1 MILNFKSNCKYAESI
16 QCLRLYFGGWM
27 GASGAYFGAILK
39 NLDCKLTALNYHQK
53 ILFITLLAVAIYGI
67 LIVLDIWFMG
77 DWINATFGPNPDLD
91 IYRERSQAILD
102 GKILYK
108 DIDIESPPL
117 INYLLVPPQIFG
129 GADWMYQVWFSIF
142 PLLTGICMYMV
153 MMKWD
158 DRQAFY
164 AAIFAVVCP
173 YAVVDATFGI
183 QDEPIVAFFYLL
195 PVIIFLAGY
204 VRTSAVVGTIAAWV
218 KMLQALIFPNL
229 LIRMKNNKERLIG
242 IIIGI
247 VFSLVIMGPF
257 MIASNQ
263 GIIDIFHYYFLTE
276 GGNSSGGMSLINLLV
291 RGGFDIP
298 GIVGILIT
306 VIVLLVSYVLSYRW
320 KLDIWRSAMLTT
332 VLFLCV
338 YPMIRLGY
346 FIIPF
351 TFFSLWAIRDKNV
364 FFKLIVMYA
373 LLFIGQGIEAD
384 GIPFLSSTEGWMI
397 SFLFVLAGLLTMLD
411 ITRTCLKTKCFLDE
425 TPVEASS

>member
-1 MILNFKSNCKYAESI
+1 M
-16 QCLRLYFGGWM
+16 GG
-27 GASGAYFGAILK
+27 SGACFGAMLK
-39 NLDCKLTALNYHQK
+39 NVDHKLTALSYHQK
-53 ILFITLLAVAIYGI
+53 ILFIILLGIAAYGI

-77 DWINATFGPNPDLD
+77 DWINATFGHNPDID
-91 IYRERSQAILD
+91 IYRERAQAILD

-129 GADWMYQVWFSIF
+129 GADWMYQVWFSVF
-142 PLLTGICMYMV
+142 PLLTGVCMYMV
-153 MMKWD
+153 MMKWN

-164 AAIFAVVCP
+164 AAMLAVLCP
-173 YAVVDATFGI
+173 YALVDATFGI
-183 QDEPIVAFFYLL
+183 QDEPVVAFFYLI

-204 VRTSAVVGTIAAWV
+204 ARTSAVVGTIAAWV

-242 IIIGI
+242 IVIGVI
-247 VFSLVIMGPF
+247 LSLVIMGPF
-257 MIASNQ
+257 MIATNQ

-291 RGGFDIP
+291 RGGINVP
-298 GIVGILIT
+298 NIAGMVLT
-306 VIVLLVSYVLSYRW
+306 VLVLLISYILAYRW

-351 TFFSLWAIRDKNV
+351 TFFSLWAVKNKNV
-364 FFKLIVMYA
+364 FFKLIAMYA
-373 LLFIGQGIEAD
+373 LLFVGQGIEAD
-384 GIPFLSSTEGWMI
+384 GIPFVTSTDGWMI
-397 SFLFVLAGLLTMLD
+397 SFIFVLAGLLVMLN

-425 TPVEASS
+425 IPAETSS

>member
-1 MILNFKSNCKYAESI
+1 M
-16 QCLRLYFGGWM
+16 GG
-27 GASGAYFGAILK
+27 SGACFRAMLK
-39 NLDCKLTALNYHQK
+39 NVDHRLTALSYHQK
-53 ILFITLLAVAIYGI
+53 ILFIIILAVAAYGL
-67 LIVLDIWFMG
+67 LIVLDVWFMG
-77 DWINATFGPNPDLD
+77 DWINATFGPNPDID
-91 IYRERSQAILD
+91 IYRERAQAILD

-142 PLLTGICMYMV
+142 PLLTGICMYLV
-153 MMKWD
+153 MMKWN

-164 AAIFAVVCP
+164 AAILAVLCP
-173 YAVVDATFGI
+173 YALVDATFGI
-183 QDEPIVAFFYLL
+183 QDEPLVAFFYLI

-204 VRTSAVVGTIAAWV
+204 ARTSALVGTIAAWV
-218 KMLQALIFPNL
+218 KMLQALIFPNI
-229 LIRMKNNKERLIG
+229 LIKMKNNKERLIG
-242 IIIGI
+242 IVIGVI
-247 VFSLVIMGPF
+247 LSLVIMGPF
-257 MIASNQ
+257 MIATNQ

-291 RGGFDIP
+291 RGGIDVP
-298 GIVGILIT
+298 GAAGMILT
-306 VIVLLVSYVLSYRW
+306 VLVLLASYILAYKW

-351 TFFSLWAIRDKNV
+351 TFFSLWAVKNKNM
-364 FFKLIVMYA
+364 FLKLIAMYA

-384 GIPFLSSTEGWMI
+384 GIPYIHSTDGWMI
-397 SFLFVLAGLLTMLD
+397 SFIFVLAGLLVMLD

-425 TPVEASS
+425 IPAEASS